1 MWYKVDWNRLVLL
14 LLPSMLRQPVLFA
27 YLKALISP
35 IAKLHNQWKLMRE
48 ANLRKLSYNGQR
60 CYLRKALNDECDADL
75 RRIYI
80 GETLN
85 SEPDYIYTSD
95 ENLDVYLG
103 IMYIENEFDYST
115 GVVDFLVFVPQ
126 EVLNFKI
133 NQLTAILDFY
143 TLAGKKYEIIGL

>member
-60 CYLRKALNDECDADL
+60 CYLRKALNDECYADL

-80 GETLN
+80 GETQNN
-85 SEPDYIYTSD
+85 SPDYIYTSD

-103 IMYIENEFDYST
+103 IMYLENEFDYST

-126 EVLNFKI
+126 EVLNIKV
-133 NQLTAILDFY
+133 NELTAILDFY
-143 TLAGKKYEIIGL
+143 TLAGKKYEIIGI